1 VRRRAARGGN
11 FPGLSR
17 SVRDGL
23 SRSRL
28 LDRFEREFRGER
40 QLSRARRPTIRVAT
54 PTRAGEASSRASSVP
69 TWRLG
74 MPCEGSLR
82 DAIRLA
88 ALAPANLVVR
98 PDRLGMEAG
107 APGHPPA
114 DGSVLAAVA
123 GRRTAGVNPLTP
135 GSCHGVVR
143 RRPRGC
149 WSRLRDDPRQLG
161 KGQVR
166 LVGPPPLK
174 QQRKKLWRRQN
185 SPAPLAAVAR
195 RQSCDKGLGS

>member
-1 VRRRAARGGN
+1 MRSPWSGPKATQKVAPPMGSAR
-11 FPGLSR
+11 
-17 SVRDGL
+17 
-23 SRSRL
+23 RL
-28 LDRFEREFRGER
+28 LRSLRTVIVLIRHPLQLNRGER

-135 GSCHGVVR
+135 
-143 RRPRGC
+143 
-149 WSRLRDDPRQLG
+149 
-161 KGQVR
+161 
-166 LVGPPPLK
+166 VGPQAFLK
-174 QQRKKLWRRQN
+174 AGPRTIIAGIG
-185 SPAPLAAVAR
+185 PGPE
-195 RQSCDKGLGS
+195 GSRPTAGRCRLQV